1 MARHSKETVTSPVS
15 PDELAAQQ
23 SDQADTGDTHSS
35 TSATQTSAD
44 TEPSAPSTD
53 NATAS
58 SGGSVSA
65 GTGRRQIS
73 TASKILGVSGELI
86 LTIGIIIMLFVI
98 YEAYWTN
105 IQSDHEQSQAKSQ
118 LDDKWANARNTLN
131 ADEGE
136 AMGKLRIP
144 TYGSDWNYAIIQGT
158 SASDLSRG
166 PGHYTRTQNPGDK
179 GNFALAGHRVGRGAP
194 FNDLGYLKTCDSIVV
209 ETRESWYVYRVL
221 PIDEKGADREAA
233 LAHCPSPAVAKQATT
248 GDYASVRGRYI
259 TTPSNISTIAPVPG
273 KEDSTP
279 ESAGL
284 SMITL
289 TTCHPQFSNAE
300 RMVVHAVLDRVEAKD
315 GNKTPAELES

>member
-15 PDELAAQQ
+15 PDELTAQQ

-65 GTGRRQIS
+65 GTGRRQTS

-86 LTIGIIIMLFVI
+86 LTIGIVIMLFVI

-144 TYGSDWNYAIIQGT
+144 TFGSDWNYAIIQGT

-221 PIDEKGADREAA
+221 PIDEKGADRETA
-233 LAHCPSPAVAKQATT
+233 LAHCTSPTLAKQATT

-300 RMVVHAVLDRVEAKD
+300 RMVIHTVLDRVEAKD

>member
-1 MARHSKETVTSPVS
+1 MARHRKDTVTSPVS
-15 PDELAAQQ
+15 PGDLSAQN
-23 SDQADTGDTHSS
+23 SGPADTRATH
-35 TSATQTSAD
+35 ASAD
-44 TEPSAPSTD
+44 TTPSTD
-53 NATAS
+53 NVTTS
-58 SGGSVSA
+58 PSGSVSA
-65 GTGRRQIS
+65 GPDQRQTS
-73 TASKILGVSGELI
+73 TASKILGISGELI
-86 LTIGIIIMLFVI
+86 LTLGIVIMLFVV

-118 LDDKWANARNTLN
+118 LDDKWADARNTMN

-144 TYGSDWNYAIIQGT
+144 TFGSDWNYAIIQGT

-221 PIDEKGADREAA
+221 PIDEKGADREQA
-233 LAHCPSPAVAKQATT
+233 LAHCTSPTLAKQATS

-259 TTPSNISTIAPVPG
+259 TTPSNISTIASVPG
-273 KEDSTP
+273 HEDSTP
-279 ESAGL
+279 ESSEL
-284 SMITL
+284 SIITL

-300 RMVVHAVLDRVEAKD
+300 RMVIHAVLDRVEAKD
-315 GNKTPAELES
+315 GNKTPVELKN

>member
-1 MARHSKETVTSPVS
+1 MARHRKDIVTSPVS
-15 PDELAAQQ
+15 AGDLSAQK
-23 SDQADTGDTHSS
+23 SGHAADTRATHSS
-35 TSATQTSAD
+35 AD
-44 TEPSAPSTD
+44 TTLSTD
-53 NATAS
+53 HVTTS
-58 SGGSVSA
+58 SGGSVPASKA
-65 GTGRRQIS
+65 QRQTS
-73 TASKILGVSGELI
+73 TASKILGISGELI
-86 LTIGIIIMLFVI
+86 LTIGIVIMLFVV

-118 LDDKWANARNTLN
+118 LDDKWANAHNTVN

-136 AMGKLRIP
+136 AIGKLRIP
-144 TYGSDWNYAIIQGT
+144 TFGSDWNYAIIQGT

-221 PIDEKGADREAA
+221 PIDEKGADREQS
-233 LAHCPSPAVAKQATT
+233 LAHCTSPTLAKQATT
-248 GDYASVRGRYI
+248 GEYASTRGRSI

-279 ESAGL
+279 ESSEL
-284 SMITL
+284 SIITL

-300 RMVVHAVLDRVEAKD
+300 RMVIHAVLDRVEAKD
-315 GNKTPAELES
+315 GNTTPAELES

>member
-1 MARHSKETVTSPVS
+1 
-15 PDELAAQQ
+15 
-23 SDQADTGDTHSS
+23 
-35 TSATQTSAD
+35 
-44 TEPSAPSTD
+44 
-53 NATAS
+53 
-58 SGGSVSA
+58 
-65 GTGRRQIS
+65 
-73 TASKILGVSGELI
+73 
-86 LTIGIIIMLFVI
+86 
-98 YEAYWTN
+98 
-105 IQSDHEQSQAKSQ
+105 
-118 LDDKWANARNTLN
+118 
-131 ADEGE
+131 
-136 AMGKLRIP
+136 MGKLRIP
-144 TYGSDWNYAIIQGT
+144 TFGSDWNYAIIQGT

-233 LAHCPSPAVAKQATT
+233 QAHCTSPAVAKQATT
-248 GDYASVRGRYI
+248 GDYASIRGRYI

-279 ESAGL
+279 ESAEL

-300 RMVVHAVLDRVEAKD
+300 RMVIHAVLDRVEAKD
-315 GNKTPAELES
+315 GYKTPAELES

>member
-15 PDELAAQQ
+15 PGELAAQQ
-23 SDQADTGDTHSS
+23 SDQADTGATHSS
-35 TSATQTSAD
+35 TSATQASAD
-44 TEPSAPSTD
+44 TAPSAPSTD

-65 GTGRRQIS
+65 GTGRRQTS

-86 LTIGIIIMLFVI
+86 LTIGIVIMLFVI

-144 TYGSDWNYAIIQGT
+144 TFGSDWNYAIIQGT

-179 GNFALAGHRVGRGAP
+179 GNFALAGHRVGRGTP

-209 ETRESWYVYRVL
+209 ETRESWYVYRAL
-221 PIDEKGADREAA
+221 PIDEKGADRETA
-233 LAHCPSPAVAKQATT
+233 LAHCTSPAVAKQATT

-259 TTPSNISTIAPVPG
+259 TTPGNISTIAPVPG
-273 KEDSTP
+273 EEDSTP

-300 RMVVHAVLDRVEAKD
+300 RMVIHAVLDRVEAKD

>member
-15 PDELAAQQ
+15 PGELAAQQ
-23 SDQADTGDTHSS
+23 SDPADTGATHSS
-35 TSATQTSAD
+35 TSATQA
-44 TEPSAPSTD
+44 STD
-53 NATAS
+53 TALSEDNVATS
-58 SGGSVSA
+58 SNGSVSA
-65 GTGRRQIS
+65 GTGRGQTS

-86 LTIGIIIMLFVI
+86 LTIGIVIMLFVI

-144 TYGSDWNYAIIQGT
+144 TFGSDWNYAIIQGT

-233 LAHCPSPAVAKQATT
+233 LAHCTSPTVAKQATT
-248 GDYASVRGRYI
+248 GDYASIRGRYI

-300 RMVVHAVLDRVEAKD
+300 RMVIHAVLDRVEAKD